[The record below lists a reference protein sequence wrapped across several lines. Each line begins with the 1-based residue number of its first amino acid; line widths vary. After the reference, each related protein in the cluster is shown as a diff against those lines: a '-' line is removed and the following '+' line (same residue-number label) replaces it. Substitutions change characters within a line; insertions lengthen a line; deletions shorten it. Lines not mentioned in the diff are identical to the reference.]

1 MDGMGAKTSFFLP
14 KTPDFHQWFPHEQ
27 VNLLFY
33 KRLLKR
39 VTSKSIIMTFSSL
52 NSILQ
57 KDSLRKVL
65 DKLSFSV
72 AATACLHGSKRE
84 LRSRNWELAL
94 EFSLA

>member
-1 MDGMGAKTSFFLP
+1 
-14 KTPDFHQWFPHEQ
+14 
-27 VNLLFY
+27 
-33 KRLLKR
+33 
-39 VTSKSIIMTFSSL
+39 MTISSL

-72 AATACLHGSKRE
+72 AATACLHGSKQE

-94 EFSLA
+94 KFSLA